1 MKDKILVFLSVCVV
15 ILFFVV
21 VCMFY
26 YSKALKTEKNA
37 LNEDVLRY
45 KQSLTEMEKQNE
57 VLLEAKK
64 ENEQFKQD
72 LSNDSDRNLDI
83 SPAPYILNRMHTD

>member
-15 ILFFVV
+15 ILFFMV

-26 YSKALKTEKNA
+26 YSKALKVEKNA
-37 LNEDVLRY
+37 LSEDVLRY
-45 KQSLTEMEKQNE
+45 KQSLIEKEKQNE

-64 ENEQFKQD
+64 DNEQFKHD
-72 LSNDSDRNLDI
+72 LSDDLSDNLNVVP
-83 SPAPYILNRMHTD
+83 SAYILNKLRTD